1 MKIKLILVLFIV
13 TFVGCKNIERLTQFH
28 LEYNQTIEIPSSTI
42 LNLPFNLFTPDIE
55 SNSESSFAINDTRK
69 DLVEEITIKK
79 LALNLESPENGDFG
93 FLKSIEIFIFAEG
106 VPDIKI
112 AWKNEISSSAGKYL
126 ELETTET
133 DLKEFAQLN
142 IKYHQTEVLID
153 DLDFVENT
161 SEELYNGMIE
171 YLDLFQDQNQKIL
184 KFENNQIKVNEFLKF
199 RLEEIYNEE
208 VVKKNYFKENNWKK
222 NEFLRIIKR
231 FKSCQGTYTNSSIS

>member
-133 DLKEFAQLN
+133 DLKEF
-142 IKYHQTEVLID
+142 IKKDQFALKVTTVTREAPGSDHLID
-153 DLDFVENT
+153 VYSVFFV
-161 SEELYNGMIE
+161 
-171 YLDLFQDQNQKIL
+171 DAKIL
-184 KFENNQIKVNEFLKF
+184 GQ
-199 RLEEIYNEE
+199 
-208 VVKKNYFKENNWKK
+208 
-222 NEFLRIIKR
+222 
-231 FKSCQGTYTNSSIS
+231 

>member
-1 MKIKLILVLFIV
+1 M
-13 TFVGCKNIERLTQFH
+13 
-28 LEYNQTIEIPSSTI
+28 
-42 LNLPFNLFTPDIE
+42 
-55 SNSESSFAINDTRK
+55 
-69 DLVEEITIKK
+69 
-79 LALNLESPENGDFG
+79 
-93 FLKSIEIFIFAEG
+93 
-106 VPDIKI
+106 
-112 AWKNEISSSAGKYL
+112 
-126 ELETTET
+126 
-133 DLKEFAQLN
+133 
-142 IKYHQTEVLID
+142 
-153 DLDFVENT
+153 ENT

>member
-1 MKIKLILVLFIV
+1 MIYIQVFPEK
-13 TFVGCKNIERLTQFH
+13 KNDRGLLRT
-28 LEYNQTIEIPSSTI
+28 
-42 LNLPFNLFTPDIE
+42 
-55 SNSESSFAINDTRK
+55 
-69 DLVEEITIKK
+69 VIKK
-79 LALNLESPENGDFG
+79 DTGQKL
-93 FLKSIEIFIFAEG
+93 
-106 VPDIKI
+106 
-112 AWKNEISSSAGKYL
+112 
-126 ELETTET
+126 

>member
-1 MKIKLILVLFIV
+1 MIYIQVFREKNDRGLLRTVIK
-13 TFVGCKNIERLTQFH
+13 
-28 LEYNQTIEIPSSTI
+28 
-42 LNLPFNLFTPDIE
+42 
-55 SNSESSFAINDTRK
+55 DTGQ
-69 DLVEEITIKK
+69 K
-79 LALNLESPENGDFG
+79 L
-93 FLKSIEIFIFAEG
+93 
-106 VPDIKI
+106 
-112 AWKNEISSSAGKYL
+112 
-126 ELETTET
+126 

-208 VVKKNYFKENNWKK
+208 VVKRNYFKENN
-222 NEFLRIIKR
+222 
-231 FKSCQGTYTNSSIS
+231 

>member
-1 MKIKLILVLFIV
+1 MQ
-13 TFVGCKNIERLTQFH
+13 VG
-28 LEYNQTIEIPSSTI
+28 
-42 LNLPFNLFTPDIE
+42 
-55 SNSESSFAINDTRK
+55 
-69 DLVEEITIKK
+69 DLV
-79 LALNLESPENGDFG
+79 AF
-93 FLKSIEIFIFAEG
+93 
-106 VPDIKI
+106 
-112 AWKNEISSSAGKYL
+112 
-126 ELETTET
+126 
-133 DLKEFAQLN
+133 EFADVYYAI
-142 IKYHQTEVLID
+142 IKEIRPNGALVVFID